1 MLAAGGCPGARAEK
15 FRGHDAHL
23 LGPSTMRRS
32 EVLAEESMVCP
43 QKALNHLR
51 EIWELIG
58 ILEDHQLQRT
68 EVVKKHVKIPLDMM
82 IAEGGA

>member
-32 EVLAEESMVCP
+32 EVLAEESMVCL
-43 QKALNHLR
+43 QKSLNHLR
-51 EIWELIG
+51 EIQESTGLP
-58 ILEDHQLQRT
+58 EDQRLQRT
-68 EVVKKHVKIPLDMM
+68 EVAKKRVK
-82 IAEGGA
+82 AR